1 MNKVGVLHLISAYS
15 LDDDYHINEAWVQV
29 SVSLEGVWI

>member
-15 LDDDYHINEAWVQV
+15 LDDDYHINESWLVYY
-29 SVSLEGVWI
+29 I